1 MPSDLTRRD
10 FLGAASTA
18 SAVSAAAFAGLA
30 AAPRARAQ
38 RNNGRRPESKPPVA
52 IASSNGL
59 DAVATAAAAM
69 RTGDD
74 PLDAAIEG
82 VALNENDPKDMTVGF
97 GGLPNENG
105 VVTLDSCVMHGP
117 THRAGAVAHL
127 ENIMNPAAVAREVAR
142 RTDHVL
148 LVGEGALDF
157 ARKIGFQ
164 ETNLL
169 TDAAREMWLRWKS
182 SLGPNDDWLDRD
194 QFDLPSDVVEDMRS
208 RGLDVE
214 WRNGVPYT
222 TGTIHLSAVDS
233 NNDLAGVTTTSGLAW
248 KLPGRVGDSPII
260 GAGNYCDNAVGSAG
274 ATGRGE
280 AVIQTC
286 GAHTVVSR
294 MEAGDHPT
302 DACLFALKKVA
313 DRTKAP
319 RLLNDRGEP
328 NFNVIF
334 YAVRKDGAYGSA
346 CMREGRQFAV
356 ADATDAR
363 REDCAFLFPR
373 R

>member
-1 MPSDLTRRD
+1 MPRPVTRRD

-18 SAVSAAAFAGLA
+18 AIASVA
-30 AAPRARAQ
+30 AAPLATHARAQ
-38 RNNGRRPESKPPVA
+38 AWNPRRGRSNPPVA

-59 DAVATAAAAM
+59 EAVATAVAKM

-74 PLDAAIEG
+74 PLDAAVEG
-82 VALNENDPKDMTVGF
+82 VAINEADPEDMTVGY

-117 THRAGAVAHL
+117 SHRAGAVAHL
-127 ENIMNPAAVAREVAR
+127 ENILHPAAVAREVAR

-148 LVGEGALDF
+148 LVDRGALDF
-157 ARKIGFQ
+157 ARKLGFE

-169 TDAAREMWLRWKS
+169 TEEARKLWLRWKS
-182 SLGPNDDWLDRD
+182 RLNDEDDWLDEQ
-194 QFDLPSDVVEDMRS
+194 QFDLPANMEQDLRS
-208 RGLDVE
+208 RGLDIDWIE
-214 WRNGVPYT
+214 GVPHT
-222 TGTIHLSAVDS
+222 TGTIHLSAVNAD
-233 NNDLAGVTTTSGLAW
+233 NDLAGVTTTSGLSW

-260 GAGNYCDNAVGSAG
+260 GAGNYCDNEVGSAG

-286 GAHTVVSR
+286 GAHTVVTR

-302 DACLFALKKVA
+302 DACLHALRKIA

-319 RLLNDRGEP
+319 RLLNERGEP

-356 ADATDAR
+356 ADADDAR
-363 REDCAFLFPR
+363 REDCAFLFPSR
-373 R
+373 D